1 MPHASESNTV
11 EATEIV
17 IRLPGAEDL
26 PRIAQV
32 AGLDSA
38 QVPDGPMLVAAVDGD
53 IRAAISLADGTVIAD
68 PFHRTSEL
76 VDMLRIR
83 AIGAGARAGA
93 GERDQPSGWRMIG
106 LRLAA
111 ASSRRRTGVV

>member
-1 MPHASESNTV
+1 MPHISESKTI
-11 EATEIV
+11 ESTEIV
-17 IRLPGAEDL
+17 IRVPGPEDL
-26 PRIAQV
+26 PRIARV

-38 QVPDGPMLVAAVDGD
+38 QMPTGPMLVASVDGQ
-53 IRAAISLADGTVIAD
+53 IRAAISLDDGRVIAD

-76 VDMLRIR
+76 ADMLRIR
-83 AIGAGARAGA
+83 AIASGARASDSA
-93 GERDQPSGWRMIG
+93 ERQPSGWRMTG